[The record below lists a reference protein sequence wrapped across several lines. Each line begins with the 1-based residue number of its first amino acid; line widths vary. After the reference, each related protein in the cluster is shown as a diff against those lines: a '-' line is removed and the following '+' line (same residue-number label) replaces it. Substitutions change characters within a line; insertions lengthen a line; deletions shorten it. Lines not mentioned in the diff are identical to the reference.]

1 MFVTLT
7 NAKIDLKGN
16 AVVLNTDM
24 IVSIFQD
31 TAVDT
36 DKTSVT
42 QKTYVYCPPHGTWEV
57 TESPEQILALI
68 NKKD

>member
-1 MFVTLT
+1 MFITLI
-7 NAKIDLKGN
+7 NARAELKGN
-16 AVVLNTDM
+16 PVVLNTDM
-24 IVSIFQD
+24 IVSIYQD

-57 TESPEQILALI
+57 TESPKQILALI

>member
-1 MFVTLT
+1 MFITLT
-7 NAKIDLKGN
+7 NARAELKGN
-16 AVVLNTDM
+16 PVVLNTDM
-24 IVSIFQD
+24 IVSIYQD

-57 TESPEQILALI
+57 TESPKQILALI